1 MHEVQVVCVFGWG
14 AGEGGE
20 AGGGGGGGAKEKSN
34 KNAQKTPIVAKT
46 HLLWFFWV

>member
-20 AGGGGGGGAKEKSN
+20 AGGGGGGGPHKKTAKKD
-34 KNAQKTPIVAKT
+34 KKPKFLTKTNGIC
-46 HLLWFFWV
+46 